1 TKKCTY
7 GNITEERTL
16 TRMDGTK
23 LNADRAKTFA
33 YSNAIRFSIDLLYKR
48 QRAGALEESE
58 ISFFIVFT
66 WEIIA
71 LIFIANVISS
81 ICVSFLLQIAQST
94 SNFSYST
101 EECYII
107 LVAKYITLI
116 VQKIFLLCLTAIIFH
131 HGDGFQGNIVVI
143 KTGKATL
150 VSIILILRNLQ
161 FRSFT
166 SLIDGLHDGTHEFW
180 TDSPG
185 FVYDVVYDLLIG
197 SKNIHTVPNS
207 EALLTKICEDP
218 KAVTG
223 MPLNWIMEMNLIEAP
238 CPLKNVER
246 STVRI
251 VNEVLSKFFSQDRYD
266 LWIPRHAKRL
276 RNFKPPLAVNSAD
289 FRPMNLFRLAITFYV
304 FLGLSIL
311 SILVFLLERIVHMC
325 SRRGMKLH
333 QIIARL
339 L

>member
-1 TKKCTY
+1 ML
-7 GNITEERTL
+7 IELRRSL
-16 TRMDGTK
+16 TAMLLDSALYVSSLAFRLYVYEDK
-23 LNADRAKTFA
+23 N
-33 YSNAIRFSIDLLYKR
+33 SIQDLLYKR

-185 FVYDVVYDLLIG
+185 FVYDVVLQVY
-197 SKNIHTVPNS
+197 
-207 EALLTKICEDP
+207 
-218 KAVTG
+218 
-223 MPLNWIMEMNLIEAP
+223 
-238 CPLKNVER
+238 
-246 STVRI
+246 
-251 VNEVLSKFFSQDRYD
+251 
-266 LWIPRHAKRL
+266 
-276 RNFKPPLAVNSAD
+276 
-289 FRPMNLFRLAITFYV
+289 FRT
-304 FLGLSIL
+304 
-311 SILVFLLERIVHMC
+311 
-325 SRRGMKLH
+325 
-333 QIIARL
+333 
-339 L
+339 